1 MEPTVLTLEL
11 VSVRTTAQAP
21 AAPKPQEE
29 VWGSPFLPK
38 AHPKTAVPAPAPPVS
53 GPSIVASEPGPPHLY
68 SVAELAKPP
77 QPLVKVKPAYPI
89 EARRLGIEGVVT
101 FQVDIDATG
110 AVKKVTLVKGLG
122 HGCDQAAM
130 EALWKTPFSPGI
142 APDGQVVPV
151 QRPYSFGFDLNDVDG
166 P

>member
-1 MEPTVLTLEL
+1 M
-11 VSVRTTAQAP
+11 
-21 AAPKPQEE
+21 
-29 VWGSPFLPK
+29 
-38 AHPKTAVPAPAPPVS
+38 
-53 GPSIVASEPGPPHLY
+53 
-68 SVAELAKPP
+68 AELAKPP

-142 APDGQVVPV
+142 APDGRAVPS
-151 QRPYSFGFDLNDVDG
+151 QRYYPFGFDLNDVDA